1 MFKNK
6 KWMNRHLLMLFIL
19 VFTQLFSSLLGVLN
33 ARANSPNTEVQ
44 HVKIFSRNQ
53 ELTADDA
60 HPIEMFQDEVE
71 VFTLE
76 RSGINEMIMEVPLQE
91 GLHFD
96 VEKTLEHN
104 QNRLIQEGLSAS
116 TQVPADRLVQERLE
130 TDGVHRKLLFHF
142 QENQQRIDFV
152 LKPMHVGIY
161 EIYAKWSDLKP
172 MQLDQAPMEEV
183 IISKSGYLSVSEKVV
198 ESLPMTDGP
207 SEASQESSGTEESM
221 INDSVSDETSDTQSS
236 SLISDENANAMQSE
250 EEKETS
256 PEATMAETD
265 STESRSQQT
274 TNESSTMTQA
284 DQDDNQGLS
293 TETSTDESKVEK
305 SEQETSEDQQ
315 VDSTEESKPEDS
327 SNNLTENNAEKTSDS
342 ASQIEKSEKKL
353 DSIQVI
359 GTENQ
364 SADGSTRFRSAAT
377 VRNADI
383 GDGQQISAYFKAISP
398 TIKSGESGLYQLTFK
413 VSGAINGIVSNA
425 RIEMLLPPEVE
436 KYQLQS
442 DLSSL
447 VIAGSTPHFDQQANK
462 IIWQFDQLRTGQT
475 YDTQIQLK
483 SQNGV
488 IPNNDLMKI
497 TTAIFVENQPVF
509 NSGEVAISVTSQKPS
524 LSITKSFAGKLG
536 DLNQAANHGEEV
548 WWKVRAAITLTQTGG
563 QYLKPGSTI
572 TIVDNYNYNFIGNT
586 NRFTYQAP
594 SIEQQKAN
602 ALANN
607 GVIWSKEETIKM
619 YSPNHSGDVN
629 RFENSA
635 KLTATSL
642 FDETIQKDSNVVLGY
657 TGKSSAGGN
666 VTSGNMPY
674 AYNMGP
680 LDGNGGLPIADK
692 AVVNGKLNWE
702 PFPTVANN
710 PNTRLSFSMQVSP
723 YPLLSKSFMKPI
735 YEPMT
740 MAVTI
745 NGRTTNRNFLVRW
758 DPGTHPRRV
767 ASLTL
772 GNQTFTF
779 NNSKIQSRVYSIQN
793 RGVYIDYGTNDT
805 VILNIAANVLGAN
818 SRAITNY
825 SLVNNHV
832 SDYFGGSRQHETMGT
847 GGEYS
852 TDWQLPG
859 YGSYNPYLHDY
870 KRVSLYRK
878 IDPNLELDQLYVTL
892 GGYYRDNDAN
902 GFSSGGRIA
911 NGSASHYPSI
921 QIATRSQYGD
931 KITDID
937 LSRFR
942 VQSSSPAGAVYN
954 NPLGIVITRDDLGL
968 LPDEH
973 VNLYRVTYGGENEII
988 HSAFIAY
995 VEDRYSI
1002 NPNLKTETVVTN
1014 GNYIKEEISLVNMNG
1029 TNERFQN
1036 MWRTPGAVMNGGFYM
1051 ANSDPSVAAR
1061 LSEVG
1066 PRRARIA
1073 APSTAPVVA
1082 KIEPEFLQHNG
1093 NVISSLG
1100 ENRLRV
1106 KFSNL
1111 NSSSSSLASP
1121 LLGSVLLPPGVT
1133 VNTDNPNWTSSSTTD
1148 AVQQIIDNFNGTG
1161 RQLIIY
1167 RWQGRNGQ
1175 LDIGKTLSFE
1185 VNITI
1190 SESAPSVLNVDAYG
1204 SSSTPLTAATGN
1216 DLISDSSDYNQN
1228 GNTTE
1233 KVVYGTNRYTFIAND
1248 TFILQKWVKG
1258 NRDQD
1263 FSKMGHSDLGS
1274 EIDYKIRVENVSDRW
1289 INKMVMID
1297 VLPSVGDK
1305 TVLAN
1310 SNRDSKFTPTM
1321 AGPITLPQDWIGKVD
1336 VYYSTSKNPKRDDLI
1351 NAAVYPEDSLKS
1363 TNPTG
1368 AEEPNWHTED
1378 AVVDWANIH
1387 SFKLVLKDGMTIPAE
1402 QDIYFKMIAPQAV
1415 EDSNLLNPTPEQE
1428 REKAAWNSVA
1438 ATANNLL
1445 PVEPERVGVVL
1456 YTWSTSIQITKLD
1469 LADQALAGV
1478 EFTLFKK
1485 TADGSLVEVS
1495 RLETDSVGW
1504 LRFTDLVIPTTDK
1517 DYYVLKETRSAA
1529 GYTSLEK
1536 DIEFS
1541 LNVNGQFELITSYQ
1555 VNGLPV
1561 AELLADGLWE
1571 YAHLKIRNKNWTNLR
1586 IVKTNEDGSKRLNQA
1601 IFELTSIADNQ
1612 VYRLETVSQ
1621 NGEDGVAYLDNIAL
1635 PTAGQV
1641 REFELRE
1648 LTAPSGY
1655 LPISQTIRLTLD
1667 DRGQWTIQNQGNSDV
1682 SLDLFT
1688 TNFERTDSQSQV
1700 HPIGEQIAQLTIKN
1714 HPSFEIRIVK
1724 VDGAD
1729 HNILLSD
1736 VQFKIAASKEDAL
1749 AGRFI
1754 RKTAQSQL
1762 LLPGQS
1768 GYEDAE
1774 DFLVTTDET
1783 GRASF
1788 QELNRNSSYWIVET
1802 KAKIGYRLLEA
1813 PIEVQV
1819 PTNSEEQTEITVE
1832 NHKIPELPHVGG
1844 IGILPNLFIGVCM
1857 IVASFVLAERRKRI
1871 GYKVQ
1876 K

>member
-1 MFKNK
+1 MVKNK
-6 KWMNRHLLMLFIL
+6 KWMNRHLIMLFIL
-19 VFTQLFSSLLGVLN
+19 IFTQLFSSLLGVLS

-60 HPIEMFQDEVE
+60 HPIEMFQDDEE
-71 VFTLE
+71 VFTLD
-76 RSGINEMIMEVPLQE
+76 RTGIDEQIMEMTLPQDLD
-91 GLHFD
+91 FD
-96 VEKTLEHN
+96 VQKTLEHN
-104 QNRLIQEGLSAS
+104 QIRLNQGHFEGSL
-116 TQVPADRLVQERLE
+116 QVPADQLVQELLE
-130 TDGVHRKLLFHF
+130 PDGVTRKLRFHF
-142 QENQQRIDFV
+142 HRFQQQIEFV
-152 LKPMHVGIY
+152 LRPNVAGLYELSARWSDSKPM
-161 EIYAKWSDLKP
+161 EIE
-172 MQLDQAPMEEV
+172 QANMEEV
-183 IISKSGYLSVSEKVV
+183 SKTGSAKVLVKEKIL
-198 ESLPMTDGP
+198 EETIP
-207 SEASQESSGTEESM
+207 SEDNQSQESDSTHSEGQSPTESSGESSPETSEDTTVQEESA
-221 INDSVSDETSDTQSS
+221 NPDETN
-236 SLISDENANAMQSE
+236 SLT
-250 EEKETS
+250 ETS
-256 PEATMAETD
+256 PESAENSET
-265 STESRSQQT
+265 STPSVQEEPSETS
-274 TNESSTMTQA
+274 ESSTSQEESASQTSEPSTSESSETSSADKSSEKHSESTKTESGSEESADSETQNKQENIEEKRNIELKQA
-284 DQDDNQGLS
+284 
-293 TETSTDESKVEK
+293 TETVEK
-305 SEQETSEDQQ
+305 SEDG
-315 VDSTEESKPEDS
+315 
-327 SNNLTENNAEKTSDS
+327 KTS
-342 ASQIEKSEKKL
+342 
-353 DSIQVI
+353 
-359 GTENQ
+359 
-364 SADGSTRFRSAAT
+364 FRSAAT

-383 GDGQQISAYFKAISP
+383 GNGQQISAYFKAVSP
-398 TIKSGESGLYQLTFK
+398 TVKSGESGLYQLTFK
-413 VSGAINGIVSNA
+413 VSGAINGIVRNT
-425 RIEMLLPPEVE
+425 RIEMLLPGDLE
-436 KYQLQS
+436 KYQLE
-442 DLSSL
+442 SS
-447 VIAGSTPHFDQQANK
+447 VDRMTIAGVSPRYDQQSK
-462 IIWQFDQLRTGQT
+462 KLIWEFDELRTGQT
-475 YDTQIQLK
+475 YETQIQIK
-483 SQNGV
+483 SENGI

-497 TTAIFVENQPVF
+497 TTVIFVDNQPVF
-509 NSGEVAISVTSQKPS
+509 NSGEVAISVSSEKPS
-524 LSITKSFAGKLG
+524 LSITKSFAGKMG
-536 DLNQAANHGEEV
+536 DINQAANHGEEV

-572 TIVDNYNYNFIGNT
+572 SIVDNVNYNFIGNT

-594 SIEQQKAN
+594 SIEEQKAS

-619 YSPNHSGDVN
+619 YAPNHNGDVN

-635 KLTATSL
+635 KLSATSI
-642 FDETIQKDSNVVLGY
+642 FDDTVQKDSNVVLGY
-657 TGKSSAGGN
+657 SGKSTTGGN

-680 LDGNGGLPIADK
+680 LNGDGGLPTGNNAL
-692 AVVNGKLNWE
+692 VNGKLNWE

-723 YPLLSKSFMKPI
+723 FPLLAKSYMKPI

-745 NGRTTNRNFLVRW
+745 NGRTTNRDFLVRW

-779 NNSKIQSRVYSIQN
+779 NNSTVQSRVYSNQH
-793 RGVYIDYGTNDT
+793 RGVYIDYGMNDT
-805 VILNIAANVLGAN
+805 VVLNIAANVLGAN

-825 SLVNNHV
+825 SLVNNTV

-870 KRVSLYRK
+870 KMVSLYRK
-878 IDPNLELDQLYVTL
+878 VDPNLELDQIYVTL

-902 GFSSGGRIA
+902 GFSTGGRIA
-911 NGSASHYPSI
+911 NGTANNYPSI
-921 QIATRSQYGD
+921 TVSTRSQYGD
-931 KITDID
+931 KTINVDP
-937 LSRFR
+937 SRYPI
-942 VQSSSPAGAVYN
+942 QNTSPSGTLYA
-954 NPLGIVITRDDLGL
+954 NPLGIILTREDLGL

-973 VNLYRVTYGGENEII
+973 VSVYVVKYGGGNEII
-988 HSAFIAY
+988 HSAFVAY
-995 VEDRYSI
+995 VEDRYTI

-1051 ANSDPSVAAR
+1051 GNSDPTVGAK

-1066 PRRARIA
+1066 YRRARIA
-1073 APSTAPVVA
+1073 APSSAPVVA
-1082 KIEPEFLQHNG
+1082 KIEPEFLVHNG

-1111 NSSSSSLASP
+1111 SSSSSSLASP

-1133 VNTDNPNWTSSSTTD
+1133 VNTANPNWKSDSTSD
-1148 AVQQIIDNFNGTG
+1148 AVQHIIDNFNGSG

-1274 EIDYKIRVENVSDRW
+1274 EIDYKIRVENVSERW

-1310 SNRDSKFTPTM
+1310 SNRDSKFTPTL

-1387 SFKLVLKDGMTIPAE
+1387 SFKIVLKDGMTIPAE

-1415 EDSNLLNPTPEQE
+1415 DDSNLLNPTPEQE

-1561 AELLADGLWE
+1561 AELQADGLME

-1586 IVKTNEDGSKRLNQA
+1586 IVKTNEDGSKRLNKA

-1700 HPIGEQIAQLTIKN
+1700 HPIGEQIAQLIIKN

-1774 DFLVTTDET
+1774 DLLVTTDET

-1788 QELNRNSSYWIVET
+1788 QGLNRNSSYWIVET
-1802 KAKIGYRLLEA
+1802 KAKIGYRLLET

-1819 PTNSEEQTEITVE
+1819 PTDSEEQLEITVE

-1857 IVASFVLAERRKRI
+1857 IVASFVLAGRRKRI
-1871 GYKVQ
+1871 GYNVQ

>member
-1 MFKNK
+1 MVKNK
-6 KWMNRHLLMLFIL
+6 KWMNRHLIMLFIL
-19 VFTQLFSSLLGVLN
+19 IFTQLFSSLLGVLS

-60 HPIEMFQDEVE
+60 HPIEMFQDDEE
-71 VFTLE
+71 VFTLD
-76 RSGINEMIMEVPLQE
+76 RTGIDEQIMEMTLPQDLD
-91 GLHFD
+91 FD
-96 VEKTLEHN
+96 VQKTLEHN
-104 QNRLIQEGLSAS
+104 QIRLNQGHFEGSL
-116 TQVPADRLVQERLE
+116 QVPANQLVQELLE
-130 TDGVHRKLLFHF
+130 PDGVTRKLRFHF
-142 QENQQRIDFV
+142 HRFQQQIDFV
-152 LKPMHVGIY
+152 LRPNVAGVYELSARWSDSKPM
-161 EIYAKWSDLKP
+161 EIE
-172 MQLDQAPMEEV
+172 QANMEEV
-183 IISKSGYLSVSEKVV
+183 SKTGSAKVLVKEKIL
-198 ESLPMTDGP
+198 EETIP
-207 SEASQESSGTEESM
+207 SEDNQSPESESTHSEGQSPTESSGESSPETSEDTTVQEESA
-221 INDSVSDETSDTQSS
+221 NPDETN
-236 SLISDENANAMQSE
+236 SLT
-250 EEKETS
+250 ETS
-256 PEATMAETD
+256 PESAENSET
-265 STESRSQQT
+265 STPSVREEPSETS
-274 TNESSTMTQA
+274 ESSTSQEEPASQTSEPSTSESSETSSA
-284 DQDDNQGLS
+284 DKSSEKHSESTKTESGSEESADSEAQNKQDITEEKDKLNS
-293 TETSTDESKVEK
+293 ETKEATETVEK
-305 SEQETSEDQQ
+305 SEDG
-315 VDSTEESKPEDS
+315 
-327 SNNLTENNAEKTSDS
+327 KTS
-342 ASQIEKSEKKL
+342 
-353 DSIQVI
+353 
-359 GTENQ
+359 
-364 SADGSTRFRSAAT
+364 FRSAAT

-383 GDGQQISAYFKAISP
+383 GNGQQISAYFKAVSP

-413 VSGAINGIVSNA
+413 VSGAINGIVRNT
-425 RIEMLLPPEVE
+425 RIEMLLPGDLE
-436 KYQLQS
+436 KYQLE
-442 DLSSL
+442 SS
-447 VIAGSTPHFDQQANK
+447 VDRMTIAGVAPRYDQQSK
-462 IIWQFDQLRTGQT
+462 KLIWEFDELRTGQT
-475 YDTQIQLK
+475 YETQIQIK
-483 SQNGV
+483 SENGI

-497 TTAIFVENQPVF
+497 TTVIFVDNQPVF
-509 NSGEVAISVTSQKPS
+509 NSGEVAISVSSEKPS
-524 LSITKSFAGKLG
+524 LSITKSFAGKMG
-536 DLNQAANHGEEV
+536 DINQAANHGEEV

-572 TIVDNYNYNFIGNT
+572 SIVDNVNYNFIGNT

-594 SIEQQKAN
+594 SIEEQKAS

-619 YSPNHSGDVN
+619 YAPNHNGDVN

-635 KLTATSL
+635 KLSATSI
-642 FDETIQKDSNVVLGY
+642 FDESVQKDSNVVLGY
-657 TGKSSAGGN
+657 SGKSTTGGN

-680 LDGNGGLPIADK
+680 LNGDGGLPTGNNAL
-692 AVVNGKLNWE
+692 VNGKLNWE
-702 PFPTVANN
+702 PFPTVANS

-723 YPLLSKSFMKPI
+723 YPLLAKSYMKPI

-745 NGRTTNRNFLVRW
+745 NGRTTNRDFLVRW

-779 NNSKIQSRVYSIQN
+779 NNSTVQSRVYSNQH

-825 SLVNNHV
+825 SLVNNTV

-852 TDWQLPG
+852 ADWQLPG

-870 KRVSLYRK
+870 KSVSLYRK
-878 IDPNLELDQLYVTL
+878 VDPNLELEQIYVTL

-902 GFSSGGRIA
+902 GFSTGGRIA
-911 NGSASHYPSI
+911 NGTANNYPSI
-921 QIATRSQYGD
+921 QVATRSQYGD
-931 KITDID
+931 KITNID
-937 LSRFR
+937 PSKFAI
-942 VQSSSPAGAVYN
+942 QNTSPSGSLYA
-954 NPLGIVITRDDLGL
+954 NPLGILLTREDLGL

-973 VNLYRVTYGGENEII
+973 VSVYRVTYGGGNEII
-988 HSAFIAY
+988 HSAFVAY
-995 VEDRYSI
+995 VEDRYTI

-1051 ANSDPSVAAR
+1051 GNSDPTIGAQ

-1066 PRRARIA
+1066 YRRARIA
-1073 APSTAPVVA
+1073 APSSAPVVA
-1082 KIEPEFLQHNG
+1082 KIEPEFLVHNG

-1111 NSSSSSLASP
+1111 SSSSSSLASP

-1133 VNTDNPNWTSSSTTD
+1133 VNTANPNWKSDSTSD
-1148 AVQQIIDNFNGTG
+1148 AVQHIIDNFNGSG
-1161 RQLIIY
+1161 RQLIVY

-1175 LDIGKTLSFE
+1175 LDIGKTLTFE
-1185 VNITI
+1185 VNINI
-1190 SESAPSVLNVDAYG
+1190 SEAAPSVLTVDAYG
-1204 SSSTPLTAATGN
+1204 SSSTTLTAATGN
-1216 DLISDSSDYNQN
+1216 DLITDSTDFNRN
-1228 GNTTE
+1228 GNTNE
-1233 KVVYGTNRYTFIAND
+1233 KVVFGTNRYTFVAND
-1248 TFILQKWVKG
+1248 TLVLQKWVKG

-1274 EIDYKIRVENVSDRW
+1274 EIDYKLRVENVSDRW
-1289 INKMVMID
+1289 INKMVLID
-1297 VLPSVGDK
+1297 ILPSVGDK

-1310 SNRDSKFTPTM
+1310 SQRESKFTPTL
-1321 AGPITLPQDWIGKVD
+1321 AGPITLPQEWIGKVD
-1336 VYYSTSKNPKRDDLI
+1336 VFYSTSKNPNRDDLI
-1351 NAAVYPEDSLKS
+1351 NAASYPVDSLKS
-1363 TNPTG
+1363 SNPSD
-1368 AEEPNWHTED
+1368 AEDPNWHMED
-1378 AVVDWANIH
+1378 AVVDWAKIH
-1387 SFKLVLKDGMTIPAE
+1387 SFKLVLKDGMTIPSD
-1402 QDIYFKMIAPQAV
+1402 QDIYYKMIAPQQI
-1415 EDSNLLNPTPEQE
+1415 DDTSLLNPTPERE
-1428 REKAAWNSVA
+1428 AEKAAWNSFA

-1456 YTWSTSIQITKLD
+1456 YTWSTSLRITKQN
-1469 LADQALAGV
+1469 LADEVISGV

-1485 TADGSLVEVS
+1485 AEDGSLSEVS
-1495 RLETDSVGW
+1495 KMETDSAGM
-1504 LRFTDLVIPTTDK
+1504 LRFTGLAIPTTDK
-1517 DYYVLKETRSAA
+1517 DYYVLKETRSAP

-1571 YAHLKIRNKNWTNLR
+1571 YAHLKVRNKNWTNLR
-1586 IVKTNEDGSKRLNQA
+1586 LVKTNEDGSKRLNQA
-1601 IFELTSIADNQ
+1601 VFELKSIADNQ
-1612 VYRLETVSQ
+1612 VYRLETAGQ
-1621 NGEDGVAYLDNIAL
+1621 DGEEGVAYLDYISL
-1635 PTAGQV
+1635 PVAGQV
-1641 REFELRE
+1641 KEFELKE
-1648 LTAPSGY
+1648 LTAPAGY
-1655 LPISQTIRLTLD
+1655 QLYLQTIYLTLD
-1667 DRGQWTIQNQGNSDV
+1667 DKGVWTMRNQGDSDI
-1682 SLDLFT
+1682 SLDMFT
-1688 TNFERTDSQSQV
+1688 TNVERTDSQSQV
-1700 HPIGEQIAQLTIKN
+1700 HPIGEQIAQITVKN

-1724 VDGAD
+1724 IDGAD
-1729 HNILLSD
+1729 SNVHLSD
-1736 VQFKIAASKEDAL
+1736 VQFKIAATEEDAK

-1754 RKTAQSQL
+1754 RRSAQSQL

-1768 GYEDAE
+1768 GYDEAE
-1774 DFLVTTDET
+1774 DYLITTDQT

-1788 QELNRNSSYWIVET
+1788 QGLNRNHNYWIVET
-1802 KAKIGYRLLEA
+1802 KAKMGYRIFAA

-1819 PTNSEEQTEITVE
+1819 PTDSEEHLEITVE

-1857 IVASFVLAERRKRI
+1857 IVASFVLAGRRKRI
-1871 GYKVQ
+1871 GYNVQ

>member
-6 KWMNRHLLMLFIL
+6 KWMNRHLIMLFIL

-33 ARANSPNTEVQ
+33 ARANSPNTEIQ

-60 HPIEMFQDEVE
+60 HPIEMFQEDEE
-71 VFTLE
+71 VFTLD
-76 RSGINEMIMEVPLQE
+76 RTGIDEQIMEMTLPQHLD
-91 GLHFD
+91 FD
-96 VEKTLEHN
+96 AQKTLEYN
-104 QNRLIQEGLSAS
+104 QNRLYVGQFEGSL
-116 TQVPADRLVQERLE
+116 QIPAEQLVQELLE
-130 TDGVHRKLLFHF
+130 PDGVTRKLRFHF
-142 QENQQRIDFV
+142 HRFQQQIYFV
-152 LKPMHVGIY
+152 LRPTVAGVY
-161 EIYAKWSDLKP
+161 ELSARWSDSKALEIEHANWDELSQSGPAYILVHEKI
-172 MQLDQAPMEEV
+172 LEET
-183 IISKSGYLSVSEKVV
+183 I
-198 ESLPMTDGP
+198 P
-207 SEASQESSGTEESM
+207 SEDNQSQASESTHSEGQSPTESSG
-221 INDSVSDETSDTQSS
+221 
-236 SLISDENANAMQSE
+236 
-250 EEKETS
+250 
-256 PEATMAETD
+256 
-265 STESRSQQT
+265 
-274 TNESSTMTQA
+274 ESS
-284 DQDDNQGLS
+284 
-293 TETSTDESKVEK
+293 
-305 SEQETSEDQQ
+305 QETSEDTTVQEQ
-315 VDSTEESKPEDS
+315 TVHPNETNSLTETSPESAENSEISAPSVLEESSETSESS
-327 SNNLTENNAEKTSDS
+327 SNQEEPASQTSDS
-342 ASQIEKSEKKL
+342 SASESSETSISDKSSENNSESTITESGRGESVDSEVQDNQENTEEKRNIELKQATETVEKSE
-353 DSIQVI
+353 
-359 GTENQ
+359 
-364 SADGSTRFRSAAT
+364 DGKTSFRSAAT

-383 GDGQQISAYFKAISP
+383 GNGQQISAYFKAVSP

-413 VSGAINGIVSNA
+413 VSGAINGIVRNA
-425 RIEMLLPPEVE
+425 RIEMLLPGDLA
-436 KYQLQS
+436 KYQLES
-442 DLSSL
+442 TIDRMT
-447 VIAGSTPHFDQQANK
+447 IAGVSPRYDQQSK
-462 IIWQFDQLRTGQT
+462 KLIWEFDELRTGQA
-475 YDTQIQLK
+475 YDTQIQIK
-483 SQNGV
+483 SENGV

-497 TTAIFVENQPVF
+497 TTVIFVDNQPVF

-548 WWKVRAAITLTQTGG
+548 WWKVRAAVTLTQTGG

-602 ALANN
+602 AIANN
-607 GVIWSKEETIKM
+607 GVIWSKEEIIKM
-619 YSPNHSGDVN
+619 YSPSYTGDVN

-680 LDGNGGLPIADK
+680 LDGSGGLPIADK

-702 PFPTVANN
+702 PFPTVVNN

-745 NGRTTNRNFLVRW
+745 NGRTTNRDFLVRW

-779 NNSKIQSRVYSIQN
+779 NNSTIQSRVYSIQN
-793 RGVYIDYGTNDT
+793 RGVYIDYGMNDT

-825 SLVNNHV
+825 PLVNNHV

-852 TDWQLPG
+852 TDWGLPG

-1051 ANSDPSVAAR
+1051 ADSDPSVAAR

-1082 KIEPEFLQHNG
+1082 KIEPEFLLHNG

-1111 NSSSSSLASP
+1111 SSSSSSLASP

-1148 AVQQIIDNFNGTG
+1148 AVQQIIYNFNGTG

-1190 SESAPSVLNVDAYG
+1190 SESAPSVLNVDAFG

-1228 GNTTE
+1228 GNTNE
-1233 KVVYGTNRYTFIAND
+1233 KVVFGTNRYTFVAND
-1248 TFILQKWVKG
+1248 TLILQKWVKG

-1274 EIDYKIRVENVSDRW
+1274 EIDYKLRVENVSDRW
-1289 INKMVMID
+1289 INKMVLID
-1297 VLPSVGDK
+1297 ILPSVGDK

-1310 SNRDSKFTPTM
+1310 SQRESKFSPTL
-1321 AGPITLPQDWIGKVD
+1321 AGPLTLPQDWIGKVD
-1336 VYYSTSKNPKRDDLI
+1336 VFYSTSKNPNRDDLI
-1351 NAAVYPEDSLKS
+1351 NAASYPVDSLKS
-1363 TNPTG
+1363 SNPSD
-1368 AEEPNWHTED
+1368 AENPNWHREE

-1387 SFKLVLKDGMTIPAE
+1387 SFKLVLKDGMTIPSD
-1402 QDIYFKMIAPQAV
+1402 QDIYYKMIAPQQI
-1415 EDSNLLNPTPEQE
+1415 DDTSLLNPTPEQE
-1428 REKAAWNSVA
+1428 VEKAAWNSFA

-1456 YTWSTSIQITKLD
+1456 YTWSTSIQITKQD

-1504 LRFTDLVIPTTDK
+1504 LRFTGLVIPTTDK
-1517 DYYVLKETRSAA
+1517 DYYVLKETQSAA

-1601 IFELTSIADNQ
+1601 IFELVSIADNQ
-1612 VYRLETVSQ
+1612 FYRLETVSQ

-1788 QELNRNSSYWIVET
+1788 QGLNRNSSYWIVET
-1802 KAKIGYRLLEA
+1802 KAKIGYRLLET

-1819 PTNSEEQTEITVE
+1819 PTNSEGQTEITVE

-1844 IGILPNLFIGVCM
+1844 IGILPYLFIGVCM
-1857 IVASFVLAERRKRI
+1857 IVASFVLAGRRKRI
-1871 GYKVQ
+1871 GYNLQ